1 MTYKKAIKSLE
12 ELKCYLPSE
21 FTEKTTSYTEA
32 LDTAIT
38 VLMRYSENAPHL
50 LPCICGRKRLQIWW
64 DYVEGGWIYE
74 CPNCGRK
81 SKLVKKRKEL
91 NKAWND
97 MIQGESD

>member
-21 FTEKTTSYTEA
+21 FTEKTTSYIEA

-38 VLMRYSENAPHL
+38 VLERYSEKSSHL
-50 LPCICGRKRLQIWW
+50 MSRICDVKRLRCW
-64 DYVEGGWIYE
+64 E
-74 CPNCGRK
+74 
-81 SKLVKKRKEL
+81 
-91 NKAWND
+91 WND